1 MTNQELFDGI
11 SALSNEL
18 MDIAKTLAKLEPVSH
33 LSKSPIR
40 WNGGIIGVIQD
51 VRENNRLMKLINAP
65 IYGEKSFYNL
75 VAVIAEDTAKMVK
88 MQKEMVVDESFTK
101 ENLQEIA
108 TNIVKAAECAHY
120 SWLQYSPEMAHATI
134 KVGGEEGALEPTLNS
149 LLKEELKQLDLPQEY
164 AYLKKQET
172 SESSGCLSI
181 FILGL
186 ISTIGMVGAGCY
198 YFIA

>member
-1 MTNQELFDGI
+1 MTNQELFDNI
-11 SALSNEL
+11 TTLSEEL

-65 IYGEKSFYNL
+65 IYGEKSFYNI
-75 VAVIAEDTAKMVK
+75 VGIICEHTEKMVE
-88 MQKEMVVDESFTK
+88 MQKEMVVDESFSK
-101 ENLQEIA
+101 ENLQEVA
-108 TNIVKAAECAHY
+108 TSIVKAVECAHY

-134 KVGGEEGALEPTLNS
+134 KVGDSEGALEPTLNS
-149 LLKEELKQLDLPQEY
+149 VIREELKKLDLPQEY
-164 AYLKKQET
+164 DYLIKQET